1 MKRKNKLIITLSIL
15 IIILGSS
22 IVAFLVF
29 SKQNNDKIV
38 AKVNGEKIYQSQLED
53 SLNKMLQRQNK
64 EQKIVMSDFPPQVIE
79 DLAKD
84 IYLQKELDKIARHSP
99 VAKNKNIIK
108 QIENYKN
115 ATLRQAYLDSIVD
128 GKVND
133 QTIKDKYSE
142 LSSELSGKKE
152 MHLKHILVAS
162 EGEAQNIILLL
173 KKKIFSFEQLA
184 KKYSKDEANALN
196 GGDLG
201 YVVIDNLDEDFSKA
215 IALLKKGQ
223 TSSPIKTKFGWHIVR
238 VDDIRNVDLPDF
250 ESLKP
255 TIADNLKQEII
266 EKALSKIVK
275 NAKVK
280 ILIDLKP

>member
-266 EKALSKIVK
+266 EKTISKIVK